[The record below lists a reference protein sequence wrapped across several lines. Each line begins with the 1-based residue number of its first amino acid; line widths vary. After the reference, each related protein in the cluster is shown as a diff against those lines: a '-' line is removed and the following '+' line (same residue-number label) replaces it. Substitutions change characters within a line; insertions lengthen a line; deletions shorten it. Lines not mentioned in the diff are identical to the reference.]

1 MKTKNCKEIL
11 KYGVM
16 FLLFFLCL
24 QFFYSCFQGDQIYN
38 FGFSYAISRGEVPYR
53 DFNMIITPFGTF
65 FYFIPFI
72 FGKHLLIFNLFQA
85 FMLCLMFYYL
95 FKLYGQK
102 TWILFILLFFPYPIP
117 FPTLMFQGYNFLL
130 LFGLILLLY
139 LEKKKANDYLI
150 GFIIGLC
157 FLTKQTVGFALALP
171 SFYYL
176 FSNKDYKK
184 VFKRAGAF
192 LSINIVFV
200 IYLLITK
207 SFGQFIDFCFLG
219 MFDFTKSNG
228 TIFDVNFIVFLIEI
242 ICIFVF
248 IIKDR
253 KNINNYY
260 VLAFS
265 MISIPLFDYYHVAL
279 FTYACFF
286 LLIEK
291 ISFTDIKRLEFCS
304 FMFVTAICLSWF
316 LLFYNFKVTNLSYFN
331 GFEFKLMN
339 KKVEKNTKEMV
350 NYIDSNKDKNIIILS
365 ANAYFFKIVAGRDI
379 NYYDLL
385 NYGNHGYN
393 GTNKVIKS
401 LKKEKDP
408 IFIINIKEYEDNSSD
423 RQQINKVVIKYVLDN
438 YKLITTKGE
447 YVIYGEN

>member
-1 MKTKNCKEIL
+1 M
-11 KYGVM
+11 
-16 FLLFFLCL
+16 
-24 QFFYSCFQGDQIYN
+24 
-38 FGFSYAISRGEVPYR
+38 
-53 DFNMIITPFGTF
+53 
-65 FYFIPFI
+65 
-72 FGKHLLIFNLFQA
+72 
-85 FMLCLMFYYL
+85 
-95 FKLYGQK
+95 
-102 TWILFILLFFPYPIP
+102 
-117 FPTLMFQGYNFLL
+117 
-130 LFGLILLLY
+130 
-139 LEKKKANDYLI
+139 I

-176 FSNKDYKK
+176 FRNKDYKK

-219 MFDFTKSNG
+219 MFDFTKQNG
-228 TIFDVNFIVFLIEI
+228 TIFDVNFIIFLIEI

-279 FTYACFF
+279 FTYAFLL

-291 ISFTDIKRLEFCS
+291 LNFTDIKRLELCS
-304 FMFVTAICLSWF
+304 FMFTTAICLSWF
-316 LLFYNFKVTNLSYFN
+316 LLYYNFKLPNLSYFN

-339 KKVEKNTKEMV
+339 KKVENNTKQIV

-447 YVIYGEN
+447 YVIYGEG

>member
-1 MKTKNCKEIL
+1 MRKENYKEIL

-53 DFNMIITPFGTF
+53 DFNMIITPFGAF

-130 LFGLILLLY
+130 LFGLIFLIY
-139 LEKKKANDYLI
+139 LEENANDYLI

-176 FSNKDYKK
+176 FRNKDYKK
-184 VFKRAGAF
+184 VFKRARAF

-279 FTYACFF
+279 FTWACFF

-291 ISFTDIKRLEFCS
+291 INFTDIKRLEFCS
-304 FMFVTAICLSWF
+304 FMFATAICLSWF
-316 LLFYNFKVTNLSYFN
+316 LLYYNFKLPNLSYFN

-350 NYIDSNKDKNIIILS
+350 TYIDSNKDKNIIILS

-447 YVIYGEN
+447 YVIYGKN